1 MKYCSIEEAWG
12 KNNINNENNETYS
25 KPIEKKFSNTID
37 FLMSNNKPNHAVDL
51 YEGFTAT
58 GEYQNNIEKKINNY
72 LEKFDYLIKY
82 EPFREQI
89 LNRVEK
95 YLNKKKKKYNN
106 IEHFSLSG
114 GSDDDY
120 SDVLLLIIFGIFIIF
135 VLDAFVKLGMK
146 FSKN

>member
-25 KPIEKKFSNTID
+25 KPNEKKFSNTID
-37 FLMSNNKPNHAVDL
+37 FLMSNNKPNRAVDL

-82 EPFREQI
+82 EPFREKI

-95 YLNKKKKKYNN
+95 FLNNKKKDSV
-106 IEHFSLSG
+106 EHFSLSG
-114 GSDDDY
+114 GNDDDY
-120 SDVLLLIIFGIFIIF
+120 SDVLLLIIFGIFVIF

>member
-95 YLNKKKKKYNN
+95 YLNKKRK
-106 IEHFSLSG
+106 I
-114 GSDDDY
+114 
-120 SDVLLLIIFGIFIIF
+120 
-135 VLDAFVKLGMK
+135 
-146 FSKN
+146 

>member
-25 KPIEKKFSNTID
+25 KPHEKKFSNTID

-82 EPFREQI
+82 EPFREKI

-95 YLNKKKKKYNN
+95 FLNKKIEKN

-114 GSDDDY
+114 GNDDDY